1 MLPEDEEETLQK
13 KTLKP
18 RRRGSAPQ
26 TRIAGRGRRSRGNDN
41 NQLPQDSTTTKK
53 KILARSPLDKIPI
66 AEAVVPTAC
75 RFLRALETSAY
86 NKGALLQRRALIAD
100 GIFLAAGGDP
110 PATLARSTCGRGTG
124 ATASARSAPGL
135 PSANTP
141 RRAPWLGSPAK
152 TCCQPQLP

>member
-75 RFLRALETSAY
+75 RMAPWRSATILRDFHGNVLVMRRCDTTSVPSGLLESMGSKVT
-86 NKGALLQRRALIAD
+86 R
-100 GIFLAAGGDP
+100 
-110 PATLARSTCGRGTG
+110 TVHHLARES
-124 ATASARSAPGL
+124 
-135 PSANTP
+135 
-141 RRAPWLGSPAK
+141 RRV
-152 TCCQPQLP
+152 